1 MYFLP
6 TKIKEKERNQIVV
19 GSMYNYAHFIA
30 EQTAITLH
38 AKDYMA
44 VIWQSL
50 SLKWVLLIK
59 MHFCI
64 VFPLAPRNFH
74 SEECILGINEKL

>member
-50 SLKWVLLIK
+50 SLK
-59 MHFCI
+59 
-64 VFPLAPRNFH
+64 
-74 SEECILGINEKL
+74 

>member
-1 MYFLP
+1 MFYDFLQLYNQSICSIIVYFLP

-30 EQTAITLH
+30 EQTEITLH

-50 SLKWVLLIK
+50 SLK
-59 MHFCI
+59 
-64 VFPLAPRNFH
+64 
-74 SEECILGINEKL
+74 